1 MHVVEVFIT
10 TSSSIKLALCMVE
23 EEEEEEEEED
33 TCKPTTKSSR
43 TGVFH
48 CSCQT
53 LGPSY
58 CRLLLLD
65 NRSSSLGH
73 TLA

>member
-10 TSSSIKLALCMVE
+10 TSSSIKLALCMA
-23 EEEEEEEEED
+23 EEEEEEEED
-33 TCKPTTKSSR
+33 TCTR

-65 NRSSSLGH
+65 NRPSSLGH